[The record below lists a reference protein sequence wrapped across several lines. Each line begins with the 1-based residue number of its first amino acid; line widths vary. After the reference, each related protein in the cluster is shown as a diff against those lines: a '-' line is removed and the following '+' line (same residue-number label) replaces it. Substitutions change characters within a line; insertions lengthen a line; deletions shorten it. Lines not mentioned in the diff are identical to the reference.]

1 MINRHFIRS
10 KFQIVSLLSRQIIN
24 SFVQMADGKTIS
36 ITFPSI
42 EIMMHGAIVLVA
54 YRSKD
59 TGEMIGDYEYF
70 ALDSAANNTVK

>member
-1 MINRHFIRS
+1 
-10 KFQIVSLLSRQIIN
+10 
-24 SFVQMADGKTIS
+24 MADGKTIS